1 MPAPFLVS
9 YILQL
14 VNVTFGHLWHEDR
27 IKPMPETKTLLEE
40 RHGTHFVSSTLGLL
54 LKEHGFNKPCS
65 NFLDIE
71 MMYEWK
77 SAFPINHNLNAKEI
91 SQPTNYQVIEWLR
104 ETNSIYLSI
113 LPSLEDEVSFDL
125 MLVDVAMKEKL
136 TKHINS
142 NNYNSAIEECIVWA
156 LENIS
161 INNQ

>member
-65 NFLDIE
+65 NFLDTE
-71 MMYEWK
+71 MMCEWK
-77 SAFPINHNLNAKEI
+77 SAFPINHNLNAKRFR
-91 SQPTNYQVIEWLR
+91 N
-104 ETNSIYLSI
+104 
-113 LPSLEDEVSFDL
+113 LPIIKSLIGS
-125 MLVDVAMKEKL
+125 EKL
-136 TKHINS
+136 IAYTCLFFHPWKMRYYLI
-142 NNYNSAIEECIVWA
+142 
-156 LENIS
+156 
-161 INNQ
+161 